1 MDNLTHA
8 LAGAL
13 VARATAPRNPGP
25 ETLPLG
31 RRMVVGAIAAN
42 LPDLDILASYL
53 SPLSYLYHHRGVSHS
68 LLLLP
73 MWAVLTAAVC
83 ALVWRGKPGWR
94 AYLAVATWAIASHIV
109 LDVITSFGTMV
120 FAPFSD
126 ARVALSATFIIDL
139 WVTGIILVALAASL
153 LWRRSRTPA
162 MAGLAAVTVYVGLQ
176 FGLQQRAVQF
186 GEDYA
191 RAEGLQQATVTAL
204 PRPVTPFNWTV
215 IVAEETRYR
224 SAHVNRIRKT
234 APAEPYGASGFIET
248 LDAAYWPLA
257 DAQWKIAERYGN
269 RPEETAFAREAFGQP
284 AFRFFRWFAAY
295 PVVRHVEATA
305 DTRCVWFHDLRFV
318 NPGRSETP
326 FLYGMCRE
334 GTGAWQPFQLVGD
347 DRKPVY

>member
-25 ETLPLG
+25 ETLSLG

-42 LPDLDILASYL
+42 LPDLDVLASYL
-53 SPLSYLYHHRGVSHS
+53 SPLSYLYHHRGISHS

-73 MWAVLTAAVC
+73 VWALLTAGVC
-83 ALVWRGKPGWR
+83 ALLWRRKPGWR
-94 AYLAVATWAIASHIV
+94 AYFGVAMWAIGSHIV

-139 WVTGIILVALAASL
+139 WFTGIIFAAFGASL
-153 LWRRSRTPA
+153 LWQRSRVPA
-162 MAGLAAVTVYVGLQ
+162 IAGLGVVTAYVGLQ
-176 FGLQQRAVQF
+176 FGLQQLAIEF

-191 RAEGLQQATVTAL
+191 RAEGLQQAAVTAL
-204 PRPVTPFNWTV
+204 PRPVSPFNWTV

-224 SAHVNRIRKT
+224 YAHVNLIRKT
-234 APAEPYGASGFIET
+234 VPPEPQLASGFIAR
-248 LDAAYWPLA
+248 LDAAYRPLHG
-257 DAQWKIAERYGN
+257 AQWKVAERYGS
-269 RPEETAFAREAFGQP
+269 RSDETALAREAFDQP
-284 AFRFFRWFAAY
+284 GFRFFRWFAAY

-305 DTRCVWFHDLRFV
+305 DTRCVWFHDLRFE

-326 FLYGMCRE
+326 FLYGMCRI
-334 GTGAWQPFQLVGD
+334 GTGAWQPFQLIGEE
-347 DRKPVY
+347 RMPVY